1 MPRKPDGRMEE
12 AKALFLQGMK
22 LVGIAKKLGLP
33 EGTVRRWKSSY
44 KWDSERSDKN
54 NERSGRKKKKDAHG
68 EDVGVQVAYAP
79 SSAAE
84 LSPKQEAFCLY
95 YANSGNATASYRKA
109 YGCSQEAAMASA
121 SRLLRNVKVREEVG
135 RLKKE
140 KFDAVMFS
148 GQDIFQ
154 WHLDIATASIT
165 DYVSFGR
172 EAIPLVSKAGPVLDE
187 EGKPVTR
194 EINYIKFR
202 ESEDVDGRAIKK
214 VKMGKDG
221 ASIELY
227 DAFRSME
234 WLEKNLHIGTESQK
248 GLASRV
254 LMAYKKR
261 GEDVDGRG

>member
-1 MPRKPDGRMEE
+1 MPRKPDERIEQ
-12 AKALFLQGMK
+12 AKALFQQGMK
-22 LVGIAKKLGLP
+22 LVEIAKQLGLP
-33 EGTVRRWKSSY
+33 EGTVRRWKSTY
-44 KWDSERSDKN
+44 GWDNERSDKN
-54 NERSGRKKKKDAHG
+54 SERSHKKKEDAHR
-68 EDVGVQVAYAP
+68 EDAGGKAEGDEP
-79 SSAAE
+79 CAAG

-95 YANSGNATASYRKA
+95 YANSGNATASYQKA
-109 YGCSQEAAMASA
+109 YGCSHEAAMASA
-121 SRLLRNVKVREEVG
+121 SRLLRNAKIRGEVG

-148 GQDIFQ
+148 RQDIFQ

-172 EAIPLVSKAGPVLDE
+172 EAVPLVSEAGPVLDS

-194 EINYIKFR
+194 EINYVKFR
-202 ESEDVDGRAIKK
+202 ESEDVDGKAIKK
-214 VKMGKDG
+214 VKMGRDG

-234 WLEKNLHIGTESQK
+234 WLEKNLDRGTEGQK
-248 GLASRV
+248 GIAAQV

-261 GEDVDGRG
+261 GEDAGGRG